1 MILAMAALLV
11 QFQAV
16 LPPAIPAAHS
26 ISQKDIRVAS
36 LVEPD
41 GSPAGDANTS
51 KDILPVA
58 APLGSSVAS
67 NLSASNPTP
76 DTKTDSGSPAVAP
89 NFNSVRLAEPPLA
102 DTAPEPLKNLA
113 LETTDQNT
121 QGLSTVH
128 IAPAE
133 PDRLHSVVIPEKYPS
148 RRAWIALSFVQHG
161 AATFD
166 AYSTRQAISHGA
178 VEDDPMMR
186 PFAHSPA
193 MYAAM
198 QVGPVMLDVM
208 ARHMQRSNNNFLR
221 HIWWLPQSVSTA
233 GFVISGVHNLHVASL
248 Q

>member
-1 MILAMAALLV
+1 MT
-11 QFQAV
+11 
-16 LPPAIPAAHS
+16 
-26 ISQKDIRVAS
+26 AS
-36 LVEPD
+36 
-41 GSPAGDANTS
+41 
-51 KDILPVA
+51 
-58 APLGSSVAS
+58 LGSSSAA
-67 NLSASNPTP
+67 NLSASNSAP
-76 DTKTDSGSPAVAP
+76 DTKSASASPAVVP
-89 NFNSVRLAEPPLA
+89 NFNSVRLADAPLA

-113 LETTDQNT
+113 LETTDQNS

-128 IAPAE
+128 IAPVE
-133 PDRLHSVVIPEKYPS
+133 PDHLHSVVVPERYPS
-148 RRAWIALSFVQHG
+148 RRAWIALSFVEHG

-198 QVGPVMLDVM
+198 QVGPVMLDVL

-233 GFVISGVHNLHVASL
+233 GFVISGVHNLNVASV

>member
-16 LPPAIPAAHS
+16 LPPALPAAHS
-26 ISQKDIRVAS
+26 LHQKDIQVAS
-36 LVEPD
+36 LVEPPSSSAD
-41 GSPAGDANTS
+41 DAGTGADALPMTASLRSSSAANLTASSPA
-51 KDILPVA
+51 
-58 APLGSSVAS
+58 
-67 NLSASNPTP
+67 P
-76 DTKTDSGSPAVAP
+76 DTKSDSARPAIVP
-89 NFNSVRLAEPPLA
+89 NFNSVRLAEAPLA
-102 DTAPEPLKNLA
+102 DATPDALKTVA
-113 LETTDQNT
+113 FETTAQDT
-121 QGLSTVH
+121 QGISTVH
-128 IAPAE
+128 IAPVE
-133 PDRLHSVVIPEKYPS
+133 PDRLHSVVVPERYPS
-148 RRAWIALSFVQHG
+148 RRAWIALSIVEHG

-198 QVGPVMLDVM
+198 QVGPVMLDVL

-233 GFVISGVHNLHVASL
+233 GFVISGVHNLNVASV

>member
-16 LPPAIPAAHS
+16 PPPVPPAAKSSSTEEI
-26 ISQKDIRVAS
+26 QVAS
-36 LVEPD
+36 MVEPA
-41 GSPAGDANTS
+41 GSPADGAKDEAGVFPIAASLASPAANPA
-51 KDILPVA
+51 L
-58 APLGSSVAS
+58 
-67 NLSASNPTP
+67 
-76 DTKTDSGSPAVAP
+76 DTKTDSGAPAVVA
-89 NFNSVRLAEPPLA
+89 NFNSVRLTEAPLA
-102 DTAPEPLKNLA
+102 DTAPEALKNVA
-113 LETTDQNT
+113 LETTEENT

-128 IAPAE
+128 IAPVE
-133 PDRLHSVVIPEKYPS
+133 PDRLHSITIAERYPS

-193 MYAAM
+193 MYAAV
-198 QVGPVMLDVM
+198 QVGPVMLDIL

-221 HIWWLPQSVSTA
+221 HIWWLDRKSV
-233 GFVISGVHNLHVASL
+233 V
-248 Q
+248 

>member
-1 MILAMAALLV
+1 MILAMAALFV
-11 QFQAV
+11 QFQVV

-26 ISQKDIRVAS
+26 ISRKEVQVAS
-36 LVEPD
+36 LLDPA
-41 GSPAGDANTS
+41 GSPAGDSKTS
-51 KDILPVA
+51 NDTLPVA
-58 APLGSSVAS
+58 TSLGSSAGSSVPAS
-67 NLSASNPTP
+67 IPAP
-76 DTKTDSGSPAVAP
+76 DTKADSGSPADAP
-89 NFNSVRLAEPPLA
+89 NFNSVRLAEPPLVDA
-102 DTAPEPLKNLA
+102 APEPLKNLA
-113 LETTDQNT
+113 LETTEQNT

-133 PDRLHSVVIPEKYPS
+133 PDRLHSVVIPERYPS

-198 QVGPVMLDVM
+198 QVGPVMLDVL

-233 GFVISGVHNLHVASL
+233 GFVISGVHNLHVASV

>member
-16 LPPAIPAAHS
+16 LPPVPPAAKS
-26 ISQKDIRVAS
+26 VSAKEVQVAS
-36 LVEPD
+36 LIE
-41 GSPAGDANTS
+41 PAGTNEGDGNSSTGV
-51 KDILPVA
+51 LPVA
-58 APLGSSVAS
+58 
-67 NLSASNPTP
+67 SASVPAP
-76 DTKTDSGSPAVAP
+76 DTKSGSGAPSVLP
-89 NFNSVRLAEPPLA
+89 NFNSVQLTEPPLA
-102 DTAPEPLKNLA
+102 DAAPDPLKNLA
-113 LETTDQNT
+113 LETSEQST

-128 IAPAE
+128 IAPAG

-198 QVGPVMLDVM
+198 QVGPVMLDVL

-233 GFVISGVHNLHVASL
+233 GFVISGVHNLQVAGV

>member
-11 QFQAV
+11 QFQAG
-16 LPPAIPAAHS
+16 LPPVPPVAKSVSTKEI
-26 ISQKDIRVAS
+26 QVAS
-36 LVEPD
+36 LVETA
-41 GSPAGDANTS
+41 GSSASDSNISAGVVS
-51 KDILPVA
+51 VA
-58 APLGSSVAS
+58 FPLGAS
-67 NLSASNPTP
+67 AAADSSASLPAP
-76 DTKTDSGSPAVAP
+76 DTKTDSGAPVVLP
-89 NFNSVRLAEPPLA
+89 NFNSVRLTAAPLA

-113 LETTDQNT
+113 LETTEQNT

-128 IAPAE
+128 IAPVE
-133 PDRLHSVVIPEKYPS
+133 PDRLHSVVVPERYPS

-166 AYSTRQAISHGA
+166 AYSTRQAISHSA

-198 QVGPVMLDVM
+198 QVGPVMLDVL
-208 ARHMQRSNNNFLR
+208 ARHMQRSDNNFLR

-233 GFVISGVHNLHVASL
+233 GFVISGVHNLHVAGM